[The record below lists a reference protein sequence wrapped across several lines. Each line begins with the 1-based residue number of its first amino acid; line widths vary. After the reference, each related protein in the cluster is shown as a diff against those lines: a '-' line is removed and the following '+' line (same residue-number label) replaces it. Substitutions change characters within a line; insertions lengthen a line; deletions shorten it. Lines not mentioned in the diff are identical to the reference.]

1 MGPTPV
7 SIVAAMPTDDE
18 ADDGEFGTPLPP
30 EDRLWRH
37 PSEMGAEGDRQHIVL
52 VSRSTGGWGRMLA
65 VGGLA
70 ALVGAATTIGVLAA
84 TGTLSSAPAPSAVQV
99 QRIEADAAKVPGESD
114 LAIAD
119 KVLPSVATVQASGA
133 KGTTTG
139 TAVVFQ
145 DDGHLVTTADLVDG
159 ATAISVTLN
168 DGSKLDA
175 TLVGRSVDADV
186 AVIKV
191 DRQGLPVAHG
201 AKSVAKT
208 FGSHTVII
216 DAGKPTRAPVI
227 NVGFVSAESRP
238 IVTDT
243 NTPIFGLVQVSTRP
257 NVSTQGA
264 GTVIVDDGGTVI
276 GLVSS
281 RAENLAVGP
290 EGYESTT
297 TSSTAASVGANRNA
311 APRSES
317 ARDPQGDAALT
328 NHLAIPAD
336 LVWDIA
342 GQLVDSGQVVRPA
355 FPATGRDLSA
365 TEAAQLDV
373 AGGFRIDRP
382 LDGSPA
388 QKAGLRAGDVIIEL
402 GDEHVG
408 GQNDLVVAVRHH
420 RPGEQVKV
428 AYLRDG
434 ERTSTLATLEA
445 RPELP

>member
-1 MGPTPV
+1 M
-7 SIVAAMPTDDE
+7 ATDDD
-18 ADDGEFGTPLPP
+18 ADDEGFGAPLPP
-30 EDRLWRH
+30 DDRLWRH
-37 PSEMGAEGDRQHIVL
+37 PSEMGAEGQRQHIVL

-70 ALVGAATTIGVLAA
+70 ALIGAGTTLGVLAA
-84 TGTLSSAPAPSAVQV
+84 SGSLDRSSEPSSVQV
-99 QRIEADAAKVPGESD
+99 QRVEAEAARTPGESD
-114 LAIAD
+114 LVIAD
-119 KVLPSVATVQASGA
+119 KVLPSVATVQAT
-133 KGTTTG
+133 GTRGTVTG

-145 DDGHLVTTADLVDG
+145 ADGHLVTTADLVDG
-159 ATAISVTLN
+159 ATGITVTLY
-168 DGSKLDA
+168 DGSKADA

-191 DRQGLPVAHG
+191 DRQDLPPAHG

-216 DAGKPTRAPVI
+216 DAGKPTRAPEI

-238 IVTDT
+238 VVTDT

-257 NVSTQGA
+257 NVGAQGG
-264 GTVIVDDGGTVI
+264 GTVIVDDGGTVL
-276 GLVSS
+276 GLVST
-281 RAENLAVGP
+281 RAESLAVG
-290 EGYESTT
+290 EAGAETT
-297 TSSTAASVGANRNA
+297 TTTATAQSRNA
-311 APRSES
+311 S
-317 ARDPQGDAALT
+317 ARTEGTRDPQGDAALT

-342 GQLVDSGQVVRPA
+342 GQIVDSGQVVRPA
-355 FPATGRDLSA
+355 FPTTGRDLTA
-365 TEAAQLDV
+365 AEAAQLDV

-382 LDGSPA
+382 LEGSPA
-388 QKAGLRAGDVIIEL
+388 QKAGLRAGDVIIEI

-408 GQNDLVVAVRHH
+408 SQNDLVVAVRHH